1 MTECIST
8 KASHAVTVF
17 NAQHK
22 AGMARQ
28 RVMAEHRYTQ
38 TILGNA
44 DGHKRGKACL
54 APEPLKR
61 RVGAKGRPSSAPR
74 RQSCKCRHRT
84 PWGPERNEGQAP
96 VASPARSLMQST
108 SCNKRLPPAHMAAMY
123 RIVSSAPP
131 PEAHGECRLGPV
143 ATRRRYQN
151 EGFSLLAS
159 ANQAS
164 RARRDCSGSHGSH
177 TGRGGPIKGGGH
189 GEDHIRGFGDG
200 VGDPSL
206 PVRLAG
212 GALNF
217 GFAELS
223 APAVA
228 EARAPCVVFPR
239 KAGPAGAGE
248 VAAGEAPGGP
258 GAPGGRT

>member
-1 MTECIST
+1 M
-8 KASHAVTVF
+8 
-17 NAQHK
+17 
-22 AGMARQ
+22 
-28 RVMAEHRYTQ
+28 
-38 TILGNA
+38 
-44 DGHKRGKACL
+44 
-54 APEPLKR
+54 
-61 RVGAKGRPSSAPR
+61 KG
-74 RQSCKCRHRT
+74 HRT
-84 PWGPERNEGQAP
+84 PRGPERNEGLAP
-96 VASPARSLMQST
+96 VAPPARSLMQAT
-108 SCNKRLPPAHMAAMY
+108 SCNKRHPPAHMAAMY

-143 ATRRRYQN
+143 ATRRRYQS